1 MIKYLSELSDR
12 LKALNNGMLKNP
24 NTWANHEIT
33 AEIVQ
38 QKIDEL
44 STKEGEIEGLKE
56 SIAIAQTSARTLQ
69 VADEKFVEKLENFVF
84 AYNTETPEK
93 LIEYGLQPRKEAKP
107 KPALTNKLTVKIQD
121 DTDGIGF
128 ILTTQADSDADMY
141 EWYKGISTDPTKT
154 DVIPPMTLLKT
165 TKKITFVDDDVVKGQ
180 RVFYKVRAINSI
192 SEGPWSEPVS
202 RVQ

>member
-44 STKEGEIEGLKE
+44 TDKEGEIEGLKE
-56 SIAIAQTSARTLQ
+56 SIAIAQTSARTPQ

-84 AYNTETPEK
+84 AYYTETPEK
-93 LIEYGLQPRKEAKP
+93 LIEYDLTARKEAKP
-107 KPALTNKLTVKIQD
+107 KPAITRKLTITIQD
-121 DTDGIGF
+121 DTDGEGF
-128 ILTTQADSDADMY
+128 ILTTQVDTDAEMY

-165 TKKITFVDDDVVKGQ
+165 TKKITFVDDDVIKGQ
-180 RVFYKVRAINSI
+180 RVFYKVRAVNST